1 MLIRGNGKLKRV
13 LGYPES
19 IRDIEQ
25 TWLENLFL
33 VCAPFF
39 PKVTDE
45 IRLLLQRYKNI
56 DCFSVTE
63 THLSAQVSDDEIGIQ
78 SYTGLYYLPFGLQ
91 AQTKGAVLLFMSQ
104 DGSSKITVFVWG
116 KNTILKFLARSLL
129 WPLAFVSSEQ

>member
-1 MLIRGNGKLKRV
+1 MRIRGNGKLKRV

-91 AQTKGAVLLFMSQ
+91 AQTKGGGV
-104 DGSSKITVFVWG
+104 
-116 KNTILKFLARSLL
+116 
-129 WPLAFVSSEQ
+129 AFYVSRRFQ